1 MFTSSA
7 DVFRTRQA
15 VRDLL
20 EVVHLHRSAMARF
33 GASNA
38 ETAMIETIVQN
49 GGIIPEEKPESYV
62 ALQLTAAM
70 PDDDFNGFIAATA
83 ILLADRLQAGRG
95 EEDLYW
101 NFEAFYDHYQLADA
115 PVRAAVMNGFR
126 QAHQSGMSAL
136 PREPLM
142 QNCLTRQKEDVLTI
156 LSAEG
161 LHWLEDAVHSDVDA
175 EAAGRLWLKEM
186 KPALTFPVRVGFRY
200 LYERPVS
207 LSPAQPD
214 SALLIPWD

>member
-20 EVVHLHRSAMARF
+20 EVVHLHRGAMSRT
-33 GASNA
+33 GVSNA
-38 ETAMIETIVQN
+38 ETAMIETIVQT
-49 GGIIPEEKPESYV
+49 GGVIPTEKAESYV

-83 ILLADRLQAGRG
+83 ILLADRLQAGSG
-95 EEDLYW
+95 DDDLYW

-126 QAHQSGMSAL
+126 QVQRIGKCQL
-136 PREPLM
+136 PREPLT
-142 QNCLTRQKEDVLTI
+142 QNCLTRQKEDVLAI

-161 LHWLEDAVHSDVDA
+161 PHWLEDAVRSDLDA
-175 EAAGRLWLKEM
+175 EAAGRLWVKEM
-186 KPALTFPVRVGFRY
+186 KLALSFPVRVGFRY
-200 LYERPVS
+200 LYERPAS
-207 LSPAQPD
+207 LAPAKPD

>member
-20 EVVHLHRSAMARF
+20 GVVRLHRSAMSRV
-33 GASNA
+33 GVSNA
-38 ETAMIETIVQN
+38 ETAMFETIVQN
-49 GGIIPEEKPESYV
+49 GGVIPAEKAESYV

-70 PDDDFNGFIAATA
+70 PDEDFNGFIAATA
-83 ILLADRLQAGRG
+83 ILLADRLQAGAG
-95 EEDLYW
+95 KEDLYW
-101 NFEAFYDHYQLADA
+101 NFEAFYDHYLLADA

-126 QAHQSGMSAL
+126 EVHRSRKNVL
-136 PREPLM
+136 PREPQS

-161 LHWLEDAVHSDVDA
+161 WPWLEDAVHSEVDA
-175 EAAGRLWLKEM
+175 EAAGRLWVKEM
-186 KPALTFPVRVGFRY
+186 KPALSFPVRVGFRY
-200 LYERPVS
+200 LYERPDS
-207 LSPAQPD
+207 LVPANPE
-214 SALLIPWD
+214 SALLIPWE

>member
-20 EVVHLHRSAMARF
+20 EVVHLHRAAMPRT
-33 GASNA
+33 GVSNA
-38 ETAMIETIVQN
+38 EAVMIETIVQN
-49 GGIIPEEKPESYV
+49 GGVIPTEKAESYV

-83 ILLADRLQAGRG
+83 ILLADRIQAGSG
-95 EEDLYW
+95 DDDLYW

-126 QAHQSGMSAL
+126 QVQRIGKCQL
-136 PREPLM
+136 PREPLT
-142 QNCLTRQKEDVLTI
+142 QNCLTRQQEDVLAI

-161 LHWLEDAVHSDVDA
+161 PHWLEDAVRSDLGA
-175 EAAGRLWLKEM
+175 EAAGRLWVKEM
-186 KPALTFPVRVGFRY
+186 RLALTFPVRVGFRY

-207 LSPAQPD
+207 LAPAEPD